1 MIKGLSHMTEQCRF
15 TDPVKAYLIRFYAIL
30 DEMLEGM
37 ECVQLSDSISHN
49 FIVQMIPHHQ
59 AAIEMS
65 NNVLRYTDCAP
76 LRNIA
81 QNIISE
87 QTRSIQDMLDIKCR
101 CSTPANSR
109 IDRCLYQRHF
119 QQIVHT
125 MFTEMDMACSDNNIS
140 NNFLR
145 EMIPHHM
152 GAVRMSENALRYCI
166 CPQLQ
171 PMLTDMINSQRKEI
185 QEMEALLQT
194 SVCQE

>member
-1 MIKGLSHMTEQCRF
+1 MTEQCRF

-30 DEMLEGM
+30 DEMLEEM
-37 ECVQLSDSISHN
+37 ECVRLSDSISYN

-65 NNVLRYTDCAP
+65 KNVLRYTDCAP
-76 LRNIA
+76 LQNIA

-87 QTRSIQDMLDIKCR
+87 QTRSIQDMLDAKCR
-101 CSTPANSR
+101 CSTLINSK

-125 MFTEMDMACSDNNIS
+125 MFTEMDMACSDNNVS
-140 NNFLR
+140 DNFLR

-152 GAVRMSENALRYCI
+152 GAVHMSENALRYCI

-171 PMLTDMINSQRKEI
+171 PILSAIISSQRKGI
-185 QEMEALLQT
+185 QEMEELLQT
-194 SVCQE
+194 FACQG